1 MSLQTPP
8 DGVTPEGMPEVPNID
23 QHPSFNAED
32 KVTSVAAGPND
43 PLMPDTA
50 VPNID
55 EHPSFNGPTT
65 DGPTGNREDGPLSP
79 EQQATVDETQE
90 ADAEPQPAIGIHVV
104 FMEDG
109 QFGIQ
114 ATGEPNLGEMQMLL
128 SRALKSVESRMIGET
143 VAQVMQQ
150 SKSKSRIITPGRS

>member
-1 MSLQTPP
+1 MSNELTPEQYEAQMQALGSK
-8 DGVTPEGMPEVPNID
+8 DTVTPEG
-23 QHPSFNAED
+23 
-32 KVTSVAAGPND
+32 
-43 PLMPDTA
+43 

-55 EHPSFNGPTT
+55 EHPSFNEATKDDPNLYAGEAEQPTE
-65 DGPTGNREDGPLSP
+65 GEGEP
-79 EQQATVDETQE
+79 EG
-90 ADAEPQPAIGIHVV
+90 PQPAIGIHVV

-143 VAQVMQQ
+143 VAQVMKQN
-150 SKSKSRIITPGRS
+150 KSRIITPGR

>member
-1 MSLQTPP
+1 MTNEQPP
-8 DGVTPEGMPEVPNID
+8 EGITPEGLPE
-23 QHPSFNAED
+23 
-32 KVTSVAAGPND
+32 
-43 PLMPDTA
+43 

-55 EHPSFNGPTT
+55 EHPSFNEAPENDPLMQGEVPGPS
-65 DGPTGNREDGPLSP
+65 PTGNREDGPLTP
-79 EQQATVDETQE
+79 EQKAMNGISGGDEV
-90 ADAEPQPAIGIHVV
+90 AAAEPEGPQPAIGIHVV

-143 VAQVMQQ
+143 VAQVMKQN
-150 SKSKSRIITPGRS
+150 KSRIITPGR

>member
-1 MSLQTPP
+1 MSNEQPP
-8 DGVTPEGMPEVPNID
+8 EGITPEGLPE
-23 QHPSFNAED
+23 
-32 KVTSVAAGPND
+32 
-43 PLMPDTA
+43 

-55 EHPSFNGPTT
+55 EHPSF

-79 EQQATVDETQE
+79 EQQAADMISDQGAVANDENDGTP
-90 ADAEPQPAIGIHVV
+90 DGPQPAIGIHVV

-143 VAQVMQQ
+143 VAQVMKQT
-150 SKSKSRIITPGRS
+150 KSRIITPGR